1 MSTLSFCVCTRDRPI
16 QLRRLLES
24 IAHGH
29 VAPASVFVSDDGDDP
44 EAASEICREFSFV
57 QYSQGPRRGLC
68 ANRNA
73 VIARVDTEYVSLI
86 DDDGIVS
93 VDFVEQLQSL
103 LPQLDG
109 RTLISGDVLE
119 YGGRSTPKNPSFW
132 GHFVKAPENGVLQT
146 INLNCN
152 CIPILAFSVAA
163 FDESLVY
170 GYEDMD
176 LCSQLLRKGF
186 RIKHVSSLA
195 NKHEPPART
204 GDVDHYRYRYTQ
216 QARFRTS
223 MMRYL
228 VWERKAHLAILY
240 FGLAPLHRAM
250 YDMKTNRLDDLKRI
264 PSDILSA
271 AAHAVKGLR
280 RDLRKTDL
288 R

>member
-1 MSTLSFCVCTRDRPI
+1 MSTLSICVCTRDRPV

-24 IAHGH
+24 IAGGR
-29 VAPASVFVSDDGDDP
+29 VLPGVVFVSDDSEDP
-44 EAASEICREFSFV
+44 AAASAVCRDFSFV
-57 QYSQGPRRGLC
+57 RYSQGPKRGLC

-86 DDDGIVS
+86 DDDAVVS
-93 VDFVEQLQSL
+93 ADFLEQLHDL

-109 RTLISGDVLE
+109 RTLVSGDVIE
-119 YGGRSTPKNPSFW
+119 YAGRSAPKNPSFW
-132 GHFVKAPENGVLQT
+132 GHFVRIPKDGVLRT

-152 CIPILAFSVAA
+152 CIPRRAFSVAA

-186 RIKHVSSLA
+186 RIQYVPSLV
-195 NKHEPPART
+195 NKHCPPIRT
-204 GDVDHYRYRYTQ
+204 GEVEDFRYRYTQ

-228 VWERKAHLAILY
+228 VWERKAHLAMLY
-240 FGLAPLHRAM
+240 FGLAPLHRAL
-250 YDMKTNRLDDLKRI
+250 YDLKTHRLSDLKRI

-271 AAHAVKGLR
+271 SAHAFKGLR
-280 RDLRKTDL
+280 RERLDLL
-288 R
+288 